1 MAEPDCGYRR
11 AMIFRVLDEHPV
23 GNLDEY
29 IRRGGGTALRAAR
42 LVEPMDLVDAIAE
55 SGLRGRGGAGFPT
68 ATKWR
73 SVLTNASVVRP
84 TSVVINAAEG
94 EPSTFK
100 DRTILRNNVFRVF
113 EGALIACH
121 VVDSPEL
128 VVAIKDSFALELA
141 IIERAVAEMR
151 DAGWIDEID
160 VRIVRGPGSYLFGE
174 ETAMLE
180 AISERQ
186 PFPRVSPPW
195 RRGIDDSDD
204 GNGDG
209 ATAELAG
216 AAEAVGAPALVNNVE
231 TFANVALIVANGPT
245 WFREVGTAASPGTV
259 VCTVVGDT
267 RRHGVGEFAM
277 GTPLSE
283 VIESIGGG
291 ANIGR
296 RIIAVLPGASSA
308 VVGAAALTTPLTHE
322 DMQKAGS
329 GLGSAGF
336 FCIDD
341 AADTFALAHG
351 ASRFLAIESCGQ
363 CVPCKDDG
371 LAVTALLAQLLDGTA
386 ATDVSTKIGA
396 RLATITTGARC
407 SLASQQQVVI
417 ASLVA
422 LCATTPVLSS
432 SDAPDDAT
440 GRSERVLGS
449 ALRPLLDIIDGVAVL
464 DDSFAGKQPDWSYDE
479 QDSGLY
485 PVQRLRGPSSE
496 TDGVVV
502 PAPAVSG
509 LT

>member
-1 MAEPDCGYRR
+1 
-11 AMIFRVLDEHPV
+11 MIFRVLDEYPV
-23 GNLDEY
+23 GNMADYLG
-29 IRRGGGTALRAAR
+29 RGGGVALHAAR
-42 LVEPMDLVDAIAE
+42 LVEPNDIVDVIAE

-68 ATKWR
+68 ATKWQ
-73 SVLTNASVVRP
+73 SVLANASEVRP

-121 VVDSPEL
+121 VVAASEL
-128 VVAIKDSFALELA
+128 VVAIKDSFAAEIA
-141 IIERAVAEMR
+141 IIEAAIVEMGA
-151 DAGWIDEID
+151 AGWIDDID
-160 VRIVRGPGSYLFGE
+160 VLVVRGPGSYLFGE

-180 AISERQ
+180 VISNRQ

-195 RRGIDDSDD
+195 RRGIDDADD

-216 AAEAVGAPALVNNVE
+216 AVDTVGAPALVNNVE
-231 TFANVALIVANGPT
+231 TFANVALIVANGPS
-245 WFREVGTAASPGTV
+245 WFREVGTFASPGTI

-291 ANIGR
+291 ARVGR
-296 RIIAVLPGASSA
+296 SIIAVLPGASSA
-308 VVGAAALTTPLTHE
+308 VVGREALTTALTHE
-322 DMQKAGS
+322 DMHSAGS

-336 FCIDD
+336 FCVDD

-351 ASRFLAIESCGQ
+351 ASRFLSVESCGQ
-363 CVPCKDDG
+363 CTPCKDDG

-386 ATDVSTKIGA
+386 ATDVSTKIGD
-396 RLATITTGARC
+396 RLATITKGARC

-417 ASLVA
+417 GSLVA
-422 LCATTPVLSS
+422 LCARTPVLLSV
-432 SDAPDDAT
+432 DAPDDAT
-440 GRSERVLGS
+440 GRAERILGS
-449 ALRPLLDIIDGVAVL
+449 ALRPLLDIVDGVAVL

-479 QDSGLY
+479 QGSGLY
-485 PVQRLRGPSSE
+485 PVQRLHGPSSE
-496 TDGVVV
+496 TDGVVAQV
-502 PAPAVSG
+502 PAVSG
-509 LT
+509 RPPYLTIVR

>member
-1 MAEPDCGYRR
+1 
-11 AMIFRVLDEHPV
+11 MIFRVLDEHPV
-23 GNLDEY
+23 GNLAEY
-29 IRRGGGTALRAAR
+29 VARGGGAALHSAR
-42 LVEPMDLVDAIAE
+42 LVDPLDLVGAIAE

-73 SVLTNASVVRP
+73 SVLANTSGVRP

-100 DRTILRNNVFRVF
+100 DRTILRNNVFRVL

-121 VVDSPEL
+121 VVGASEL
-128 VVAIKDSFALELA
+128 VVAIKDSFATELA
-141 IIERAVAEMR
+141 IIDRAVLEMR
-151 DAGWIDEID
+151 DAGWIDAID
-160 VRIVRGPGSYLFGE
+160 VQIVRGPGSYLFGE

-180 AISERQ
+180 VISHRQ

-195 RRGIDDSDD
+195 RRGIDDADD
-204 GNGDG
+204 GDGDG

-216 AAEAVGAPALVNNVE
+216 ATDTVGAPALVNNVE
-231 TFANVALIVANGPT
+231 TFANVALIIANGPS
-245 WFREVGTAASPGTV
+245 WFREIGTVASPGTI

-277 GTPLSE
+277 GTPLNE
-283 VIESIGGG
+283 VIDSIGGG
-291 ANIGR
+291 ARVGR

-308 VVGAAALTTPLTHE
+308 VVGEQALTTPLTHE
-322 DMQKAGS
+322 DMLSVGS

-351 ASRFLAIESCGQ
+351 ASRFLAVESCGQ
-363 CVPCKDDG
+363 CLPCKDDG
-371 LAVTALLAQLLDGTA
+371 LAVTALLAELLDGTA
-386 ATDVSTKIGA
+386 PADVSTKIGD
-396 RLATITTGARC
+396 RLATITRGARC

-417 ASLVA
+417 GSLVA
-422 LCATTPVLSS
+422 LCAKTPVLSS

-440 GRSERVLGS
+440 GRADRVLGS
-449 ALRPLLDIIDGVAVL
+449 ALRPILDIVDGVAVL
-464 DDSFAGKQPDWSYDE
+464 DDSFADKQPDWSYEE

-485 PVQRLRGPSSE
+485 PVQRLRGPLSE
-496 TDGVVV
+496 PDGVASRAASV
-502 PAPAVSG
+502 PV

>member
-1 MAEPDCGYRR
+1 MVGYCD

-23 GNLDEY
+23 GDLDEY
-29 IRRGGGTALRAAR
+29 VRRGGGEALRAAR
-42 LVEPMDLVDAIAE
+42 LVEPMAIVDVIAE

-68 ATKWR
+68 ATKWG
-73 SVLTNASVVRP
+73 SVLANASGVRP

-121 VVDSPEL
+121 VVAASEL
-128 VVAIKDSFALELA
+128 VVAIKESFAAELV
-141 IIERAVAEMR
+141 IIESAVIDMR
-151 DAGWIDEID
+151 NAGWIDAID

-180 AISERQ
+180 VISNRQ

-195 RRGIDDSDD
+195 RRGIDDADD
-204 GNGDG
+204 GDGDG

-216 AAEAVGAPALVNNVE
+216 AVDTVGAPALVNNVE
-231 TFANVALIVANGPT
+231 TFANVALIVANGPS
-245 WFREVGTAASPGTV
+245 WFRGVGTADSPGTII
-259 VCTVVGDT
+259 CTVVGDT

-283 VIESIGGG
+283 VIDSIGGG
-291 ANIGR
+291 ARVGR
-296 RIIAVLPGASSA
+296 TIIAVLPGASSA
-308 VVGAAALTTPLTHE
+308 VVGEGALTTPLTHE
-322 DMQKAGS
+322 DMHAAGS

-336 FCIDD
+336 FCVDD

-351 ASRFLAIESCGQ
+351 ASRFLSVESCGQ

-386 ATDVSTKIGA
+386 AVDVSTKIGD
-396 RLATITTGARC
+396 RLATITKGARC

-417 ASLVA
+417 GSLVA
-422 LCATTPVLSS
+422 LCATTPVLST
-432 SDAPDDAT
+432 SDAPDDAA
-440 GRSERVLGS
+440 GRAERVLGS
-449 ALRPLLDIIDGVAVL
+449 GLRPLLDIIDGVAVL
-464 DDSFAGKQPDWSYDE
+464 DDSFAGKQPDWSYAE
-479 QDSGLY
+479 QSSGLY
-485 PVQRLRGPSSE
+485 PVQRLRGSPSE
-496 TDGVVV
+496 TDDLVS
-502 PAPAVSG
+502 PAPSSG
-509 LT
+509 ST

>member
-1 MAEPDCGYRR
+1 
-11 AMIFRVLDEHPV
+11 MIFRVLDEHPV
-23 GNLDEY
+23 GNLSEY
-29 IRRGGGTALRAAR
+29 VRRGGGDALRAAR
-42 LVEPMDLVDAIAE
+42 LVEPTDLVDVIGE

-73 SVLTNASVVRP
+73 SVLANASEVRP

-121 VVDSPEL
+121 VVGASEL
-128 VVAIKDSFALELA
+128 IVAIKDSFAAELA
-141 IIERAVAEMR
+141 IIESAIIDMR
-151 DAGWIDEID
+151 DAGWIDAVG

-180 AISERQ
+180 VISNRQ

-195 RRGIDDSDD
+195 RRGIDDADD
-204 GNGDG
+204 GDGDG

-216 AAEAVGAPALVNNVE
+216 AVDTVGAPALVNNVE
-231 TFANVALIVANGPT
+231 TFANIALIVANGPA
-245 WFREVGTAASPGTV
+245 WFREVGTAHSPGTI

-283 VIESIGGG
+283 VIDSIGGG
-291 ANIGR
+291 ANVGR

-308 VVGAAALTTPLTHE
+308 IVDERALTTPLTHE
-322 DMQKAGS
+322 DMHSAGS

-351 ASRFLAIESCGQ
+351 ASRFLAVESCGQ

-371 LAVTALLAQLLDGTA
+371 LAVTALLVQLLDGTA
-386 ATDVSTKIGA
+386 ASDVSAKIGK
-396 RLATITTGARC
+396 RLATVTTGARC
-407 SLASQQQVVI
+407 GLASQQQVVVG
-417 ASLVA
+417 SLVA
-422 LCATTPVLSS
+422 LCASTPVLESA
-432 SDAPDDAT
+432 DAPDDAT
-440 GRSERVLGS
+440 GRAERALGS
-449 ALRPLLDIIDGVAVL
+449 ALRPLLDIVDGVAVL

-479 QDSGLY
+479 QSSGLY

-496 TDGVVV
+496 PDGAASGAASV
-502 PAPAVSG
+502 PV